1 MKSVI
6 KKRKTRSREVII
18 TAAISLFLKQGFL
31 ATSMDEVAAKATV
44 SKQTVYAHF
53 KSKEALFFDVIDE
66 MTGSAGANIGSEAFG
81 DLPVA
86 EFLLDFATQQLDVVM
101 TPELTQL
108 RRLVMGEAGRFPE
121 LGRKIY
127 EGGPGRS
134 IAKLARA
141 LEHYAARGKLSIKN
155 AITAASFFNWIVM
168 GGPTNA
174 AMMLGVK
181 AIPPKKELRKHAIES
196 VRIFLA
202 AYGKNT
208 EEHKL

>member
-1 MKSVI
+1 MESVI

-31 ATSMDEVAAKATV
+31 ATSMDEVAAKANV

-66 MTGSAGANIGSEAFG
+66 MTDGAGANIGTETFG

-86 EFLLDFATQQLDVVM
+86 EFLLDFATQQLEIVM
-101 TPELTQL
+101 TPELMQL

-121 LGRKIY
+121 LGRKFY

-141 LEHYAARGKLSIKN
+141 LQHYAARGQLSIRN
-155 AITAASFFNWIVM
+155 ATTAASFFNWIVM

-174 AMMLGVK
+174 AMMLGDK
-181 AIPPKKELRKHAIES
+181 AIPPKKELRQHAIES

-208 EEHKL
+208 G

>member
-1 MKSVI
+1 MESVI

-31 ATSMDEVAAKATV
+31 ATSMDEVAAKANV

-66 MTGSAGANIGSEAFG
+66 MTGSAGVNIGSETFA
-81 DLPVA
+81 DLAVS
-86 EFLLDFATQQLDVVM
+86 EYLLNFATRQLDIVM
-101 TPELTQL
+101 TPELMQL
-108 RRLVMGEAGRFPE
+108 RRLVMGEASRFPE

-127 EGGPGRS
+127 DGGPGRS
-134 IAKLARA
+134 IAKLALA
-141 LEHYAARGKLSIKN
+141 LEHYATRGELSIRN

-174 AMMLGVK
+174 AMMLGDN
-181 AIPPKKELRKHAIES
+181 AIPPKKELRQHAIES
-196 VRIFLA
+196 VRIFLS
-202 AYGKNT
+202 AYGK
-208 EEHKL
+208 KSG